1 MDLSYGEEHQRFR
14 AEVRAFLA
22 AHWPPHNGKPTS
34 ADIKAFR
41 QLAVDAGYLYRG
53 IPREFGGSEQ
63 APDVLKGQI
72 VREEFSRVKAP
83 GEISSVS
90 ISMVVP
96 TLLDKG
102 TPAQKQRFIP
112 PTMAGEMHW
121 AQGYS
126 EPGAGSDL
134 ASLRTRAE
142 LVDGPDGTEWVIN
155 GQKTWSSN
163 AHKATHMFVL
173 ARTEP
178 DAPKHQG
185 ISYLLIDIRQPG
197 ITVRPMKQI
206 TGEAEFCEVFFDNA
220 RTPADWI
227 VGDRGAGWDV
237 SKTTLSHERAGFMG
251 NAEASVQM
259 FEKLVDLARRS
270 HFEGQVAIQHPL
282 IRDRLAALHGSILS
296 ARYSGYR
303 QLSMM
308 SHREDPGIAP
318 MLNKIGASNIY
329 AEIAAIGRDLM
340 GDDLMLAPDPAAG
353 KIGNERWTGQ
363 FFGSLGMAIAG
374 GTSNIQRNLIA
385 ERGLGLPRDK
395 SGAEA

>member
-1 MDLSYGEEHQRFR
+1 MDLSYSEEHQRFR
-14 AEVRAFLA
+14 AEVRAFIKA
-22 AHWPPHNGKPTS
+22 NWPRREDKPS
-34 ADIKAFR
+34 SDEVKAFR
-41 QLAVDAGYLYRG
+41 SKAIDAGYLYRG

-63 APDVLKGQI
+63 AADVLKGQI
-72 VREEFSRVKAP
+72 VREEFARAKAP

-102 TPAQKQRFIP
+102 TPDQKAMFIP
-112 PTMAGEMHW
+112 PSMAGKMIW

-142 LVDGPDGTEWVIN
+142 LVDGHWVIN
-155 GQKTWSSN
+155 GQKTWSSM

-185 ISYLLIDIRQPG
+185 ISYLLIDIKQPG
-197 ITVRPMKQI
+197 ITIRPMKQI

-227 VGDRGAGWDV
+227 VGERGDGWKV
-237 SKTTLSHERAGFMG
+237 SKTTLGHERAGFMG
-251 NAEASVQM
+251 NAETSVQM
-259 FEKLVDLARRS
+259 FEKLVDLAARS
-270 HFEGQVAIQHPL
+270 TYQGKSAIKHPL
-282 IRDRLAALHGSILS
+282 IRDRLVALHALVLS

-308 SHREDPGIAP
+308 SHKEDPGIAP

-329 AEIAAIGRDLM
+329 AEIAALARDLM
-340 GDDLMLAPDPAAG
+340 GDDLLLAPDPSAG
-353 KIGNERWTGQ
+353 KVGSERWTGQ

-385 ERGLGLPRDK
+385 ERGLGLPREK
-395 SGAEA
+395 AGAAE

>member
-1 MDLSYGEEHQRFR
+1 MDLSYSEEHQRFR
-14 AEVRAFLA
+14 AEVREFLKA
-22 AHWPPHNGKPTS
+22 QWPQRGDKPTS
-34 ADIKAFR
+34 AEIKAFR
-41 QLAVDAGYLYRG
+41 ARAVEAGYLYRG
-53 IPREFGGSEQ
+53 IPRTYGGSEQ
-63 APDVLKGQI
+63 PPDVLKGQI
-72 VREEFSRVKAP
+72 VREEFARVRAP
-83 GEISSVS
+83 GEISNVS

-102 TPAQKQRFIP
+102 TQAQKDYFIP
-112 PTMAGEMHW
+112 PTMAGEMSW

-142 LVDGPDGTEWVIN
+142 VVDGQWVIN
-155 GQKTWSSN
+155 GQKTWSSLAN
-163 AHKATHMFVL
+163 KATHMFVL

-178 DAPKHQG
+178 DAPKHRG
-185 ISYLLIDIRQPG
+185 ISYLLIDVRQPG
-197 ITVRPMKQI
+197 ISIRPMKQI

-220 RTPADWI
+220 KTPADWI
-227 VGDRGAGWDV
+227 VGARGDGWST
-237 SKTTLSHERAGFMG
+237 SKTTLGHERAGFMG
-251 NAEASVQM
+251 NANAIVDM
-259 FEKLVDLARRS
+259 FDKLVELAKRS
-270 HFEGQVAIQHPL
+270 NFMGQPAIRHPA
-282 IRDRLAALHGSILS
+282 IRDRLALLQGHVLA

-308 SHREDPGIAP
+308 AHKQDPGIAP

-329 AEIAAIGRDLM
+329 AEVAAIARDLM
-340 GDDLMLAPDPAAG
+340 ADDLLLAPDPSAG
-353 KIGNERWTGQ
+353 KVGNERWTGQ

-395 SGAEA
+395 SAGGDA